1 MMSPSSKM
9 PTKQDMGAR
18 LQAGLKAAREAG
30 SLKKRTSASARA
42 GLEFPVARIQR
53 KLKFCPSLL
62 AKPRRSAA
70 VCLAGVLEYLVAE
83 VLELAGNCAR

>member
-1 MMSPSSKM
+1 MLPSSKKA
-9 PTKQDMGAR
+9 TKQDMGAR

-42 GLEFPVARIQR
+42 GLQFPVARIQR
-53 KLKFCPSLL
+53 KLRVCPSLL

-83 VLELAGNCAR
+83 VLELAGDCAR